1 MHPDLEALIQA
12 YDAAIQAGP
21 NEAARR
27 RDEFEQLLKDVLSRA
42 SQHVSEDSLRNVV
55 RLAHRRWLASQQKP
69 PTLPPKA

>member
-12 YDAAIQAGP
+12 YDAAL
-21 NEAARR
+21 EAPPQEADRH
-27 RDEFEQLLKDVLSRA
+27 RDEFERQLQDVLSRTPGL
-42 SQHVSEDSLRNVV
+42 SEDSLRNVI